1 MPENFLTAFA
11 HDHEKSFFE
20 RTVSTPEGPRLY
32 GDMLAWITPA
42 TLTGCPAAVAPV
54 GLSSNGLPV
63 GVQIVG
69 PFLEDAVP
77 IHLAGLL
84 QDLTGGFLPP
94 PDFSD

>member
-11 HDHEKSFFE
+11 HDHKKSFFE
-20 RTVSTPEGPRLY
+20 LTVSTPEGPRLY

-42 TLTGCPAAVAPV
+42 TLTGCPAVVAPV

-77 IHLAGLL
+77 VQLAGLVG
-84 QDLTGGFLPP
+84 DLTGGFVPP